1 MTQTQQP
8 GDEIYVTAQRWLAAE
23 PDADVRGELEEL
35 MAGDP
40 SVLRARFDGRLH
52 FGTAGLRAAIGAGPL
67 RMNRLMRRR
76 PPGSPTTSSGSTRPR
91 PRGAS

>member
-23 PDADVRGELEEL
+23 PDADVRGELVVL

-40 SVLRARFDGRLH
+40 SRWSQNWKRPEPSANWQKRVGSRNERSSIVRGTPKNRA
-52 FGTAGLRAAIGAGPL
+52 
-67 RMNRLMRRR
+67 
-76 PPGSPTTSSGSTRPR
+76 
-91 PRGAS
+91 